1 MELTIASAPDG
12 ADAPLP
18 RSTVLALAALG
29 LAVFL
34 IANDITSL
42 TVALPTIERDFDTD
56 VGTVQWVANAYTLVF
71 GVLIVTGGRLSDIFG
86 RRRTFFAGT
95 AIFAGFSALGALA
108 PSAPVLIGARAA
120 MAVGAALIWPAVV
133 GILFSLLPTAKAG
146 IAGGLLLG
154 VSGVGNACGPL
165 VGGLLTDAAS
175 WRWILVLNV
184 PIAIA
189 SALVVRAEVAPDEPA
204 DRREHLDWAGVGL
217 LSLGLVG
224 VLVALDE
231 SSTWGW
237 GDPKTIAL
245 LAVGAL
251 ALATFVAS
259 QLRLGERALVPRD
272 VLANRV
278 FGAACLTTLLA
289 SGTWFALLLYGPQF
303 MQKVLGFSALGSG
316 VGFLPL
322 MLVYTAASFAAGPLY
337 NRLGG
342 RALLLVGAAC
352 LALGALALSFLG
364 AGSPY
369 AATLPGFV
377 ILGIG
382 VGFFYSTLTNLAIT
396 ALDPARASVGGGLL
410 FMFQLVGGAI
420 GVVLTTTVFFG
431 AGGDLAGATGAGEL
445 PAAAKRAFVDGLHA
459 GLRVDAALGLL
470 ALAAGLLVVR
480 ASGSRALNG
489 PDGALDLRS
498 GGERAAEGTN

>member
-1 MELTIASAPDG
+1 MSA
-12 ADAPLP
+12 ALP
-18 RSTVLALAALG
+18 RRTVLALAAMG

-42 TVALPTIERDFDTD
+42 TVALPTIERDFHTD

-86 RRRTFFAGT
+86 RRRMFFAGT
-95 AIFAGFSALGALA
+95 ALFAGFSVLAALA

-133 GILFSLLPTAKAG
+133 GILFSLLPKEKAG

-165 VGGLLTDAAS
+165 IGGLLTDAAS
-175 WRWILVLNV
+175 WRWILVLNI
-184 PIAIA
+184 PIALA
-189 SALVVRAEVAPDEPA
+189 SALVVRAEIAPDQPA
-204 DRREHLDWAGVGL
+204 DRRRHLDWTGVAL

-224 VLVALDE
+224 LLVALDQ

-245 LAVGAL
+245 LAVGVVAL
-251 ALATFVAS
+251 AAFVVT

-272 VLANRV
+272 VITNRV

-289 SGTWFALLLYGPQF
+289 SGTWFAVLLYGPQF

-352 LALGALALSFLG
+352 LALGALGLSFLG

-396 ALDPARASVGGGLL
+396 ALDPARSSVGGGLL

-420 GVVLTTTVFFG
+420 GVVLTTAVFFG
-431 AGGDLAGATGAGEL
+431 VGGDLAGATSAGEL
-445 PAAAKRAFVDGLHA
+445 PAAAKQAFAEGLHA
-459 GLRVDAALGLL
+459 GFLVDAALGFL
-470 ALAAGLLVVR
+470 ALATALLVVR
-480 ASGSRALNG
+480 GRHSRRLDGSDD
-489 PDGALDLRS
+489 PVDLRS
-498 GGERAAEGTN
+498 GDEHATAGTN

>member
-1 MELTIASAPDG
+1 MEATAAAPASAPG
-12 ADAPLP
+12 RLS
-18 RSTVLALAALG
+18 RQTILALAAMG

-86 RRRTFFAGT
+86 RRRMFFTGT
-95 AIFAGFSALGALA
+95 ALFAGFSILAALA
-108 PSAPVLIGARAA
+108 PSVSVLIAARAA

-133 GILFSLLPTAKAG
+133 GILFSLLPAGKAG

-165 VGGLLTDAAS
+165 LGGLLTDVAS
-175 WRWILVLNV
+175 WRWILVLNI

-189 SALVVRAEVAPDEPA
+189 SALVVRAEVAPDAAPA
-204 DRREHLDWAGVGL
+204 SGAERERLDYAGVAL

-224 VLVALDE
+224 VLVALDQ
-231 SSTWGW
+231 SSSWGW
-237 GDPKTIAL
+237 GDPKTLGL
-245 LAVGAL
+245 LAAGVVSLVAL
-251 ALATFVAS
+251 VVV
-259 QLRLGERALVPRD
+259 QLRLGPRALIPRD
-272 VLANRV
+272 VMTNRV
-278 FGAACLTTLLA
+278 FAAACLTTLLA

-316 VGFLPL
+316 IGFLPL
-322 MLVYTAASFAAGPLY
+322 MLVYTAASFASGPLY
-337 NRLGG
+337 NRIGG
-342 RALLLVGAAC
+342 RVLLLVGAAC
-352 LALGALALSFLG
+352 LALGALGLSLLG

-369 AATLPGFV
+369 AATLPGFA

-396 ALDPARASVGGGLL
+396 SLDPARSSVGGGLL
-410 FMFQLVGGAI
+410 FMFQLVGGAV
-420 GVVLTTTVFFG
+420 GVVLTTAVFFS
-431 AGGDLAGATGAGEL
+431 AGGDLAGSTAAGAL
-445 PAAAKRAFVDGLHA
+445 PEAAKDAFVAGLHA
-459 GLRVDAALGLL
+459 GLRVDAALGFL
-470 ALAAGLLVVR
+470 ALLTSLLVVR
-480 ASGSRALNG
+480 WRK
-489 PDGALDLRS
+489 P
-498 GGERAAEGTN
+498 AAA